1 MIAFYALRHS
11 AFPRLRS
18 INMQP
23 AKRLS
28 NLPPYL
34 FARLGQRI
42 AELRAQGVDVIRLDI
57 GSPDMPPDD
66 EIIEA
71 LACSARRPDGHG
83 YAGYYGL
90 PTLRQAIADYYARR
104 FGMDL
109 DPEGEVLPLIGS
121 KEGLANLSLAFL
133 DPGDVALVPDPAYP
147 TYELGAYLAGGT
159 THRFPLLAE
168 RDFLPDL
175 AAIPVEVARQAKLLW
190 LNYPN
195 NPTGAVATLEFLAE
209 AVAFAR
215 EHELLLC
222 HDAPY
227 CEVTYEG
234 YRPPSL
240 LQVEGARE
248 VAIEFNSFSKTYN
261 MAGWRIGMVVGNRVA
276 IKALS
281 QIKTNVDS
289 GIFTAIQESAVA
301 ALTGDQTWL
310 EGRNAIYQERRDII
324 LEGLAVVGIK
334 ARKPLATLYV
344 WAEVPE
350 GYSSAEFADK
360 LLTEQG
366 VSFAPGSAYGECG
379 EGYLRISVGM
389 ATPRVREAIER
400 LKEFEF

>member
-1 MIAFYALRHS
+1 
-11 AFPRLRS
+11 
-18 INMQP
+18 MQP

-57 GSPDMPPDD
+57 GSPDMPPND

-71 LACSARRPDGHG
+71 LARSACRPDGHG

-90 PTLRQAIADYYARR
+90 PKLRQAIADYYARR
-104 FGMDL
+104 FGVDL
-109 DPEGEVLPLIGS
+109 DPEGEVLTLIGS

-133 DPGDVALVPDPAYP
+133 DPGDLALVPDPAYP
-147 TYELGAYLAGGT
+147 TYELGAYMAGGT

-168 RDFLPDL
+168 REFLPDL

-190 LNYPN
+190 LSYPN

-215 EHELLLC
+215 EHDLLLC

-240 LQVEGARE
+240 LQVEGAKE
-248 VAIEFNSFSKTYN
+248 IAIEFNSFSKTYN
-261 MAGWRIGMVVGNRVA
+261 MAGWRIGMVVGNGAA
-276 IKALS
+276 IKSLA
-281 QIKTNVDS
+281 QVKTNVDS
-289 GIFTAIQESAVA
+289 GIFTAIQEAAAV

-324 LEGLAVVGIK
+324 VEGLAAVGIK
-334 ARKPLATLYV
+334 ARKPLATLYI

-350 GYSSAEFADK
+350 GYSSTGFADK

-389 ATPRVREAIER
+389 ATRRVREAMER

>member
-1 MIAFYALRHS
+1 
-11 AFPRLRS
+11 
-18 INMQP
+18 MQP

-34 FARLGQRI
+34 FAQLGQRI
-42 AELRAQGVDVIRLDI
+42 AKLRAQGVDVIRLDI

-71 LACSARRPDGHG
+71 LTRSARRPDSHG

-90 PTLRQAIADYYARR
+90 PELRQAIADYYARC
-104 FGMDL
+104 FGVDL
-109 DPEGEVLPLIGS
+109 DSEGEVLPLIGS

-133 DPGDVALVPDPAYP
+133 DPGDLALVPDPAYP
-147 TYELGAYLAGGT
+147 TYEMGAYLAGGT
-159 THRFPLLAE
+159 TYRFPLLAE

-175 AAIPVEVARQAKLLW
+175 ATIPVEVVRQAKLLW
-190 LNYPN
+190 LSYPN
-195 NPTGAVATLEFLAE
+195 NPTGTVASMEFFAE

-215 EHELLLC
+215 EHDLLLC
-222 HDAPY
+222 HDNPY
-227 CEVTYEG
+227 CDVTYEG

-240 LQVEGARE
+240 LQVEGAKE

-261 MAGWRIGMVVGNRVA
+261 MAGWRIGMAVGNRA
-276 IKALS
+276 ALKALA
-281 QIKTNVDS
+281 QVKTNVDT
-289 GIFTAIQESAVA
+289 GIFAAIQEAAVV

-324 LEGLAVVGIK
+324 LKGLAAVGIK

-360 LLTEQG
+360 LLSEQG

-379 EGYLRISVGM
+379 EGYLRISVGVP
-389 ATPRVREAIER
+389 TPRVREAMER
-400 LKEFEF
+400 LKRIKFQ

>member
-1 MIAFYALRHS
+1 
-11 AFPRLRS
+11 
-18 INMQP
+18 MQP

-28 NLPPYL
+28 NLPPYF

-57 GSPDMPPDD
+57 GSPDMPPND

-71 LACSARRPDGHG
+71 LVRSARRPDGHG
-83 YAGYYGL
+83 YAGYDGL
-90 PTLRQAIADYYARR
+90 PELRQAIADYYARR
-104 FGMDL
+104 FGVDL

-133 DPGDVALVPDPAYP
+133 DSGDLALVPDPAYP
-147 TYELGAYLAGGT
+147 IYELGAYLAGGT
-159 THRFPLLAE
+159 THRFPLLVE
-168 RDFLPDL
+168 QDFLPDL
-175 AAIPVEVARQAKLLW
+175 AAIPVEVARRAKLLW

-195 NPTGAVATLEFLAE
+195 NPTGAVASLEFFTE

-215 EHELLLC
+215 EHDLLFC

-240 LQVEGARE
+240 LQVEGAKE

-261 MAGWRIGMVVGNRVA
+261 MAGWRIGMVVGNCAA
-276 IKALS
+276 IKALA
-281 QIKTNVDS
+281 QVKTNVNT
-289 GIFTAIQESAVA
+289 GIFTAIQEAAVV
-301 ALTGDQTWL
+301 ALTGDQAWL

-324 LEGLAVVGIK
+324 LEGLAAVGIK
-334 ARKPLATLYV
+334 AHKPLATFYI

-350 GYSSAEFADK
+350 GYSSAGFADK

-389 ATPRVREAIER
+389 ATPRVREAMER

>member
-1 MIAFYALRHS
+1 
-11 AFPRLRS
+11 
-18 INMQP
+18 MQP

-71 LACSARRPDGHG
+71 LACSARQPDVHG

-90 PTLRQAIADYYARR
+90 PELRQVITDYYARR
-104 FGMDL
+104 FGVNL
-109 DPEGEVLPLIGS
+109 DPESEVLPLIGS
-121 KEGLANLSLAFL
+121 KEGLAHLSLAFL

-159 THRFPLLAE
+159 SHRFPLLAE
-168 RDFLPDL
+168 QDFLPDL
-175 AAIPVEVARQAKLLW
+175 AAIPVGVARQAKLLW

-195 NPTGAVATLEFLAE
+195 NPTGAVATLEFLAKV
-209 AVAFAR
+209 VAFAR

-248 VAIEFNSFSKTYN
+248 VTIEFNSFSKTYN
-261 MAGWRIGMVVGNRVA
+261 MAGWRIGMVVGNRAA
-276 IKALS
+276 IKALG

-289 GIFTAIQESAVA
+289 GIFAAIQEAAVA

-324 LEGLAVVGIK
+324 LEGLSAVGIK
-334 ARKPLATLYV
+334 ARKPLATLYI

-389 ATPRVREAIER
+389 ATPRVWEAMER

>member
-1 MIAFYALRHS
+1 
-11 AFPRLRS
+11 
-18 INMQP
+18 MQP
-23 AKRLS
+23 AQRLS

-34 FARLGQRI
+34 FAQLGQRI
-42 AELRAQGVDVIRLDI
+42 AELQRQGVDVIRLDI

-71 LACSARRPDGHG
+71 LARSARRPDCHG

-90 PTLRQAIADYYARR
+90 PELRQAIADYYAHR
-104 FGMDL
+104 FGVSLEPDS
-109 DPEGEVLPLIGS
+109 EVLPLIGS
-121 KEGLANLSLAFL
+121 KEGLAHLSLAFL

-175 AAIPVEVARQAKLLW
+175 AAIPAEVARQAKLLW
-190 LNYPN
+190 LSYPN
-195 NPTGAVATLEFLAE
+195 NPTGAVASLEFFAE

-215 EHELLLC
+215 EYDLLLC
-222 HDAPY
+222 HDNPY
-227 CEVTYEG
+227 CDVTYEG

-240 LQVEGARE
+240 LQVEGAKE

-261 MAGWRIGMVVGNRVA
+261 MAGWRIGMAVGSRVA
-276 IKALS
+276 LKALA
-281 QIKTNVDS
+281 QVKTNVDT
-289 GIFTAIQESAVA
+289 GIFTAIQEAAVV
-301 ALTGDQTWL
+301 ALTGDQAWL
-310 EGRNAIYQERRDII
+310 EKRNAIYQERRDII
-324 LEGLAVVGIK
+324 LEGLAAVGIK

-344 WAEVPE
+344 WAEVPK
-350 GYSSAEFADK
+350 GYTSAEFADK
-360 LLTEQG
+360 LLTEKG

-379 EGYLRISVGM
+379 EGYLRISVGV
-389 ATPRVREAIER
+389 ATPRLQEAMAR

>member
-1 MIAFYALRHS
+1 
-11 AFPRLRS
+11 
-18 INMQP
+18 MQP

-28 NLPPYL
+28 NLPPYF

-42 AELRAQGVDVIRLDI
+42 AELRAQKVDVIRLDI

-71 LACSARRPDGHG
+71 LARSARQPDRHG

-90 PTLRQAIADYYARR
+90 PELRQAIADYYARR
-104 FGMDL
+104 FGVDL
-109 DPEGEVLPLIGS
+109 DPEDEVLPLIGS

-168 RDFLPDL
+168 QDFLPNL
-175 AAIPVEVARQAKLLW
+175 AAIPVEVARQAKLFW

-195 NPTGAVATLEFLAE
+195 NPTGAVATPEFLAE

-215 EHELLLC
+215 EHDLLLC

-227 CEVTYEG
+227 CEVAYEG

-240 LQVEGARE
+240 LQVEGAKE

-261 MAGWRIGMVVGNRVA
+261 MAGWRIGMVVGNRAA
-276 IKALS
+276 IKALA
-281 QIKTNVDS
+281 QVKTNVDT
-289 GIFTAIQESAVA
+289 GIFTAIQEAAVV

-324 LEGLAVVGIK
+324 LEGLAAVGIK
-334 ARKPLATLYV
+334 ARKPLAALYV

-350 GYSSAEFADK
+350 GYSSAGFADK

-366 VSFAPGSAYGECG
+366 VSFAP
-379 EGYLRISVGM
+379 
-389 ATPRVREAIER
+389 
-400 LKEFEF
+400 

>member
-1 MIAFYALRHS
+1 
-11 AFPRLRS
+11 
-18 INMQP
+18 MQP

-34 FARLGQRI
+34 FAQLGQRI
-42 AELRAQGVDVIRLDI
+42 AELRAQGLDVIRLDI
-57 GSPDMPPDD
+57 GSLDMPPDD

-71 LACSARRPDGHG
+71 LARSARRPDRHG

-90 PTLRQAIADYYARR
+90 PELRQAIADYYARR
-104 FGMDL
+104 FGVDL

-133 DPGDVALVPDPAYP
+133 DPGDMALVPDPAYP

-159 THRFPLLAE
+159 TYRFPLLAE
-168 RDFLPDL
+168 RGFLPDL
-175 AAIPVEVARQAKLLW
+175 IAIPVEVAHQAKLLW
-190 LNYPN
+190 LSYPN
-195 NPTGAVATLEFLAE
+195 NPTGAVATLEFFAE
-209 AVAFAR
+209 AVAFAQ
-215 EHELLLC
+215 EHDLLLC
-222 HDAPY
+222 HDNPY
-227 CEVTYEG
+227 CDVAYEG
-234 YRPPSL
+234 YCPPSL
-240 LQVEGARE
+240 LQVEGAKE

-276 IKALS
+276 IKALA
-281 QIKTNVDS
+281 QVKTNVDT
-289 GIFTAIQESAVA
+289 GIFTAIQEAAVV

-324 LEGLAVVGIK
+324 LESLAAAGIK

-344 WAEVPE
+344 WAKVPE
-350 GYSSAEFADK
+350 GYNSSGFADK

-379 EGYLRISVGM
+379 EGYLRISVGVP
-389 ATPRVREAIER
+389 TRRVREAMER
-400 LKEFEF
+400 LKRFKFQ

>member
-1 MIAFYALRHS
+1 
-11 AFPRLRS
+11 
-18 INMQP
+18 MQP

-42 AELRAQGVDVIRLDI
+42 AELQAQGVDVIRLDI

-71 LACSARRPDGHG
+71 LARSARRPDCHG
-83 YAGYYGL
+83 YGGYYGL
-90 PTLRQAIADYYARR
+90 PELRQGIADYYARR
-104 FGMDL
+104 FGVDL

-133 DPGDVALVPDPAYP
+133 DPGDMALVPDPAYP

-168 RDFLPDL
+168 QDFLPDL
-175 AAIPVEVARQAKLLW
+175 VAIPVEVAQQAKLLW

-195 NPTGAVATLEFLAE
+195 NPTGAVATPEFFAE

-215 EHELLLC
+215 EHDLLLC

-240 LQVEGARE
+240 LQVEGAKE

-261 MAGWRIGMVVGNRVA
+261 MAGWRIGMVVGNRA
-276 IKALS
+276 ALKALA
-281 QIKTNVDS
+281 QVKTNVDT
-289 GIFTAIQESAVA
+289 GIFTAIQEAAVV

-310 EGRNAIYQERRDII
+310 ESRNAIYQERRDII
-324 LEGLAVVGIK
+324 LEGLAAAGIK
-334 ARKPLATLYV
+334 ARKPLATLYI

-350 GYSSAEFADK
+350 GYSSAEFADE

-389 ATPRVREAIER
+389 ATPLVREAMER
-400 LKEFEF
+400 LKKFEF

>member
-1 MIAFYALRHS
+1 
-11 AFPRLRS
+11 
-18 INMQP
+18 MQP

-42 AELRAQGVDVIRLDI
+42 AELRAQGIDVIRLDI

-71 LACSARRPDGHG
+71 LARSAHRPDGHG

-90 PTLRQAIADYYARR
+90 PELRQAIADYYARR
-104 FGMDL
+104 FGVDL

-159 THRFPLLAE
+159 THRFPLLAKQ
-168 RDFLPDL
+168 DFLPNL
-175 AAIPVEVARQAKLLW
+175 AAIPVGMARRAKLLW
-190 LNYPN
+190 LSYPN
-195 NPTGAVATLEFLAE
+195 NPTGAVASLEFFAE
-209 AVAFAR
+209 AVTFAR
-215 EHELLLC
+215 ERDLLLC
-222 HDAPY
+222 HDNPY
-227 CEVTYEG
+227 CEVAYEG

-240 LQVEGARE
+240 LQVEGAKE

-261 MAGWRIGMVVGNRVA
+261 MAGWRIGMVVGNRAA
-276 IKALS
+276 IKALA
-281 QIKTNVDS
+281 QVKTNVDS
-289 GIFTAIQESAVA
+289 GIFTAIQAAAVV

-310 EGRNAIYQERRDII
+310 ESRNAIYQERRDII
-324 LEGLAVVGIK
+324 LEGLAAVGIK
-334 ARKPLATLYV
+334 ARKPLATLYI
-344 WAEVPE
+344 WAEVPQ
-350 GYSSAEFADK
+350 GYRSAEFAEK

-389 ATPRVREAIER
+389 ATPRVREAMER
-400 LKEFEF
+400 LKEFQF

>member
-1 MIAFYALRHS
+1 
-11 AFPRLRS
+11 
-18 INMQP
+18 
-23 AKRLS
+23 
-28 NLPPYL
+28 
-34 FARLGQRI
+34 LGQRI
-42 AELRAQGVDVIRLDI
+42 AKLRKQGVDVIRLDI

-71 LACSARRPDGHG
+71 LARSARRPDRHG

-90 PTLRQAIADYYARR
+90 PELRQAIADYYTHR
-104 FGMDL
+104 FGVDL
-109 DPEGEVLPLIGS
+109 DSEGEVLPLIGS
-121 KEGLANLSLAFL
+121 KEGLAHLSLAFL

-175 AAIPVEVARQAKLLW
+175 AAIPVEVMRQAKLLW

-195 NPTGAVATLEFLAE
+195 NPTGAVAPLELFAE
-209 AVAFAR
+209 AVAFVR
-215 EHELLLC
+215 EHDLLLC

-240 LQVEGARE
+240 LQVEGAKE

-261 MAGWRIGMVVGNRVA
+261 MAGWRIGMAVGNCA
-276 IKALS
+276 ALKALG
-281 QIKTNVDS
+281 QVKTNVDS
-289 GIFTAIQESAVA
+289 GIFTTIQEAALV

-310 EGRNAIYQERRDII
+310 ESRNAIYQERRDII
-324 LEGLAVVGIK
+324 LEGLAAVGIK

-350 GYSSAEFADK
+350 GYSSAGFADR

-389 ATPRVREAIER
+389 ATPRVREAMER
-400 LKEFEF
+400 LREFEF

>member
-1 MIAFYALRHS
+1 
-11 AFPRLRS
+11 
-18 INMQP
+18 MQP

-34 FARLGQRI
+34 FAQLGQRI
-42 AELRAQGVDVIRLDI
+42 AELRKQGVDVIRLDI

-66 EIIEA
+66 EIIES
-71 LACSARRPDGHG
+71 LARSARQSDRHG
-83 YAGYYGL
+83 YASYYGL
-90 PTLRQAIADYYARR
+90 PELRQAIADYYTRR
-104 FGMDL
+104 FGVDL
-109 DPEGEVLPLIGS
+109 DSEGEVLPLIGS

-175 AAIPVEVARQAKLLW
+175 ATIPVEVARQAKLFW

-195 NPTGAVATLEFLAE
+195 NPTGAVASLEFFTE

-215 EHELLLC
+215 EHDLLLC

-240 LQVEGARE
+240 LQVEGAKE

-261 MAGWRIGMVVGNRVA
+261 MAGWRIGMAVGNRA
-276 IKALS
+276 ALKALG
-281 QIKTNVDS
+281 QVKTNVDS
-289 GIFTAIQESAVA
+289 GIFTAIQEAALV

-310 EGRNAIYQERRDII
+310 EGRNTIYQERRDII
-324 LEGLAVVGIK
+324 LEGLAAVGIK
-334 ARKPLATLYV
+334 AHKPLATLYI

-360 LLTEQG
+360 LLTEKG
-366 VSFAPGSAYGECG
+366 VSLTPGSAYGEYG
-379 EGYLRISVGM
+379 ERYLRASVGM
-389 ATPRVREAIER
+389 ATSRVREAMER
-400 LKEFEF
+400 LQEFEF

>member
-1 MIAFYALRHS
+1 
-11 AFPRLRS
+11 
-18 INMQP
+18 MQP

-34 FARLGQRI
+34 FAQLGQRI

-57 GSPDMPPDD
+57 GSPDMPPDG

-71 LACSARRPDGHG
+71 LTRSTRGPDSHG

-90 PTLRQAIADYYARR
+90 PELRQAIASYYARR
-104 FGMDL
+104 FGVDL

-133 DPGDVALVPDPAYP
+133 DPGDMALVPDPAYP

-159 THRFPLLAE
+159 TYRFPLLAE

-190 LNYPN
+190 LCYPN

-209 AVAFAR
+209 AAAFAR
-215 EHELLLC
+215 EHDLLLC
-222 HDAPY
+222 HDNPY

-240 LQVEGARE
+240 LQVERAKE

-261 MAGWRIGMVVGNRVA
+261 MAGWRIGMVVGNRAAV
-276 IKALS
+276 KALA
-281 QIKTNVDS
+281 QVKTNIDS
-289 GIFTAIQESAVA
+289 GIFTAIQEAAVM

-310 EGRNAIYQERRDII
+310 EDRNAIYQERRDII
-324 LEGLAVVGIK
+324 LEGLAAVGIK
-334 ARKPLATLYV
+334 ARKPLATLYI

-360 LLTEQG
+360 LLAEQG
-366 VSFAPGSAYGECG
+366 VSFAPGSAYGKCG

-389 ATPRVREAIER
+389 ATSRVREAMKR
-400 LKEFEF
+400 LKKFKF

>member
-1 MIAFYALRHS
+1 
-11 AFPRLRS
+11 
-18 INMQP
+18 MQP

-71 LACSARRPDGHG
+71 LARSAHRPDGHG

-90 PTLRQAIADYYARR
+90 PELRQAIADYYARR
-104 FGMDL
+104 FGVDL

-168 RDFLPDL
+168 QDFLPDL
-175 AAIPVEVARQAKLLW
+175 ADIPVEVARQARLLW
-190 LNYPN
+190 LSYPN
-195 NPTGAVATLEFLAE
+195 NPTGAVATLEFFAE
-209 AVAFAR
+209 AAAFAR
-215 EHELLLC
+215 
-222 HDAPY
+222 
-227 CEVTYEG
+227 VTYDG
-234 YRPPSL
+234 YRAPSL
-240 LQVEGARE
+240 LQVEGAKE
-248 VAIEFNSFSKTYN
+248 VAVEFNSFSKTYN
-261 MAGWRIGMVVGNRVA
+261 MAGWRIGMVVGNRTA
-276 IKALS
+276 IKALA
-281 QIKTNVDS
+281 QVKTNVDS
-289 GIFTAIQESAVA
+289 GIFTAIQAAAVV

-324 LEGLAVVGIK
+324 LEGLAAVGIK
-334 ARKPLATLYV
+334 ARKPLATLYI

-350 GYSSAEFADK
+350 GYSSAEFAEK

-366 VSFAPGSAYGECG
+366 VSFAPGSAYGQCG

-389 ATPRVREAIER
+389 ATPRVREAMER
-400 LKEFEF
+400 LKRFKSQWL

>member
-1 MIAFYALRHS
+1 
-11 AFPRLRS
+11 
-18 INMQP
+18 MQP

-34 FARLGQRI
+34 FAEMEQRL

-57 GSPDMPPDD
+57 GSPDMPPND

-71 LACSARRPDGHG
+71 LARSAHQPNRHG
-83 YAGYYGL
+83 YPGYYGL
-90 PTLRQAIADYYARR
+90 PELRRAIADYYARR
-104 FGMDL
+104 FGVEL

-159 THRFPLLAE
+159 TYHLPLLAE

-175 AAIPVEVARQAKLLW
+175 AAIPVDVARKARLLW

-195 NPTGAVATLEFLAE
+195 NPTSAVAPLEFFAE

-215 EHELLLC
+215 EHDLLLC

-227 CEVTYEG
+227 CDITYEG

-240 LQVEGARE
+240 LQVEGAKE
-248 VAIEFNSFSKTYN
+248 VAIEFNSLSKTYN
-261 MAGWRIGMVVGNRVA
+261 MAGWRIGMVVGNRAA
-276 IKALS
+276 IKALA
-281 QIKTNVDS
+281 QVKTNVDS
-289 GIFTAIQESAVA
+289 GIFTAIQEAAVT

-310 EGRNAIYQERRDII
+310 ERRNAIYQERRDII
-324 LEGLAVVGIK
+324 LDGLAAVGIK
-334 ARKPLATLYV
+334 ARKPLATLYI
-344 WAEVPE
+344 WAEVPD
-350 GYSSAEFADK
+350 GYSSAGFAHK
-360 LLTEQG
+360 LLTEKG
-366 VSFAPGSAYGECG
+366 VSFTPGSSYGQYG

-389 ATPRVREAIER
+389 ATPRVREAMER
-400 LKEFEF
+400 LKEFKF

>member
-1 MIAFYALRHS
+1 
-11 AFPRLRS
+11 
-18 INMQP
+18 MQP

-42 AELRAQGVDVIRLDI
+42 ADLRAQGVDVIRLDI
-57 GSPDMPPDD
+57 GSPDMPPDG

-71 LACSARRPDGHG
+71 LAHSARQPDSHG

-90 PTLRQAIADYYARR
+90 PELRQAIADYYTRR
-104 FGMDL
+104 FGVNL
-109 DPEGEVLPLIGS
+109 DPESEVLPLIGS
-121 KEGLANLSLAFL
+121 KEGLAHLSLAFL
-133 DPGDVALVPDPAYP
+133 DPGDLALVPDPAYP
-147 TYELGAYLAGGT
+147 TYALGAYLAGGT
-159 THRFPLLAE
+159 THRFPLLAKQ
-168 RDFLPDL
+168 DFMPDL
-175 AAIPVEVARQAKLLW
+175 TAIPVEVVRQAKLFW
-190 LNYPN
+190 LSYPN

-215 EHELLLC
+215 EHDLLLC
-222 HDAPY
+222 HDNPY

-240 LQVEGARE
+240 LQVGGAKE

-261 MAGWRIGMVVGNRVA
+261 MAGWRLGMVVGNRMA
-276 IKALS
+276 IKALA
-281 QIKTNVDS
+281 QVKTNVDT
-289 GIFTAIQESAVA
+289 GTFTAIQEAAVV

-310 EGRNAIYQERRDII
+310 EDRNAIYQERRDII
-324 LEGLAVVGIK
+324 LEGLAAVGIK
-334 ARKPLATLYV
+334 ARKPLATLYI
-344 WAEVPE
+344 WAQVPE
-350 GYSSAEFADK
+350 GYSSAEFAEK

-389 ATPRVREAIER
+389 ATSRVREAMER
-400 LKEFEF
+400 LKKFKF

>member
-1 MIAFYALRHS
+1 
-11 AFPRLRS
+11 
-18 INMQP
+18 MQP

-34 FARLGQRI
+34 FAQLGQRI
-42 AELRAQGVDVIRLDI
+42 AELRAQGLDVIRLDI

-71 LACSARRPDGHG
+71 LARSARRPDRHG

-90 PTLRQAIADYYARR
+90 PELRQAIADYYARR
-104 FGMDL
+104 FGVDL

-133 DPGDVALVPDPAYP
+133 DPGDMALVPDPAYP

-159 THRFPLLAE
+159 TYRFPLLAE
-168 RDFLPDL
+168 RGFLPDL
-175 AAIPVEVARQAKLLW
+175 IAIPVEVAHQAKLLW
-190 LNYPN
+190 LSYPN
-195 NPTGAVATLEFLAE
+195 NPTGAVATLEFFAE
-209 AVAFAR
+209 AVAFAQ
-215 EHELLLC
+215 EHDLLLC
-222 HDAPY
+222 HDNPY
-227 CEVTYEG
+227 CDVAYEG
-234 YRPPSL
+234 YCPPSL
-240 LQVEGARE
+240 LQVEGAKE

-276 IKALS
+276 IKALA
-281 QIKTNVDS
+281 QVKTNVDT
-289 GIFTAIQESAVA
+289 GIFTAIQEAAVV

-324 LEGLAVVGIK
+324 LESLAAAGIK

-350 GYSSAEFADK
+350 GYSSSGFADK

-379 EGYLRISVGM
+379 EEYLRISVGVP
-389 ATPRVREAIER
+389 TPRVREAMER
-400 LKEFEF
+400 LKRFKFQ